1 MDESEFVVVEEGH
14 NEEVK
19 VAISDL
25 KEAEQAYRAAHDAL
39 VKSNILLQDTLSLT
53 LELALKKITPD
64 FASDTDEI
72 TKKINESLYSSTEA
86 VLRDHVKSLCSKLV
100 AVNDEYEKLAKK
112 FKAFKPPESF
122 EPMPHLERLATIL
135 DQIDELLP
143 NEGTPAEAPSTDIE
157 KLCAR
162 AESIRDRVGL
172 ALEASGDKQLDTK
185 PEVIRNVFEEPR
197 APLSESESQMSHH
210 QSPSRL
216 NSTYQPDPHIGSTRR
231 SLFVDDDVQLPLG
244 HVQRLKKKLIVSLEE
259 RSNHVPS
266 DLRVLPKRIP
276 GAKDLFGGTRDT
288 ASQITSPAPLPLKRP
303 PTKSEAISLRK
314 SIASLAAAAALQRNE
329 SVRAKEV
336 IVDGCGGER
345 IHVVASPTHKLVS
358 AQTQTELAGACPWW
372 GVMLDGPVWRPRSM
386 SFSAASSG
394 IGMDDGSNFQEEF
407 SSVSKN
413 CWVCC
418 KHSAAF
424 AGGGGAGC
432 GINQLQPGGIGS
444 TTPDLLNEISRMIR
458 EEVTSVLQVEMANIL
473 DQQRDLIQQAIK
485 PLAEENQADRKPS
498 GSQGQPLQNSASAA
512 AYPEFSS
519 SSDTPLRESQLQQ
532 PTALPLEHSFH
543 NSPSFLPEEVSF

>member
-197 APLSESESQMSHH
+197 APLSESESQMS
-210 QSPSRL
+210 
-216 NSTYQPDPHIGSTRR
+216 
-231 SLFVDDDVQLPLG
+231 
-244 HVQRLKKKLIVSLEE
+244 
-259 RSNHVPS
+259 
-266 DLRVLPKRIP
+266 
-276 GAKDLFGGTRDT
+276 
-288 ASQITSPAPLPLKRP
+288 
-303 PTKSEAISLRK
+303 
-314 SIASLAAAAALQRNE
+314 
-329 SVRAKEV
+329 
-336 IVDGCGGER
+336 
-345 IHVVASPTHKLVS
+345 
-358 AQTQTELAGACPWW
+358 
-372 GVMLDGPVWRPRSM
+372 
-386 SFSAASSG
+386 
-394 IGMDDGSNFQEEF
+394 
-407 SSVSKN
+407 
-413 CWVCC
+413 
-418 KHSAAF
+418 
-424 AGGGGAGC
+424 
-432 GINQLQPGGIGS
+432 
-444 TTPDLLNEISRMIR
+444 ISRMIR

-543 NSPSFLPEEVSF
+543 NSPSFLPEEETPVCPSCSLRCSDRFMLELHLDQCLK